1 MSNRRRILQ
10 LDIETAPA
18 TVYAWGL
25 FEQHLGI
32 NQVHTPGYILSFA
45 AKWYGERPVTFKSL
59 WDDGKIAM
67 LTTAHEMLT
76 EADAVVHFNGA
87 QFDIPTLN
95 KEFLEEGFLPPTAYS
110 QIDLLKTVRKE
121 FKFLSNRLA
130 FLVDH
135 LDLGQKIKT
144 DFDLWTDVLAGD
156 ETAQRNMRLYN
167 IRDVRLLE
175 KLYTLLLPWI
185 SNHPNISKP
194 VDGLPRSEQ
203 CPACGSGKTVSQG
216 SYYTKSFAVYRRR
229 CSVCNSGFESHRSKI
244 K

>member
-1 MSNRRRILQ
+1 MQTRRRILQ
-10 LDIETAPA
+10 IDIETAPA
-18 TVYAWGL
+18 MVYAWGL

-45 AKWYGERPVTFKSL
+45 AKWYKERDIVFRSL
-59 WDDGKIAM
+59 WGDGRRRM
-67 LTTAHEMLT
+67 LTDAHDLLT

-121 FKFLSNRLA
+121 FKFLSNKLA
-130 FLVDH
+130 YLVEH
-135 LDLGQKIKT
+135 LDLGEKIKT
-144 DFDLWTDVLAGD
+144 DFDLWTDVLDGD
-156 ETAQRNMRLYN
+156 EDAQLRMRAYN
-167 IRDVRLLE
+167 IRDVRLQE
-175 KLYTLLLPWI
+175 KLYTLILPWI
-185 SNHPNISKP
+185 TNHPNISKP
-194 VDGLPRSEQ
+194 VEGLPRALQ

-216 SYYTKSFAVYRRR
+216 SYYTKSFSVYRRR